1 MKKIIA
7 ITSIVAMSLFVGVNM
22 TSAHYRPS
30 DDVVVTNNN
39 SATVVTET
47 SADANTGGNTANGGN
62 NGAAGDGGS
71 VMCSDDKNTGGN
83 GGSTGAAG
91 DGGTIRTGDAYSWS
105 YSETTVNTNNTTVR
119 GGDDVTVH
127 NNNHAAVFTRVYS
140 FANTGYNTANGGDT
154 GDAGD
159 GGKVMFSD
167 EDNTGGNGGRTGN
180 AGDGGTIVTGDSDAI
195 AQNIVDANRN
205 KTTVV
210 DDCDTCM
217 EPGCGPYGWFW
228 RRGGDDVLVTNQ
240 NNAVIYAGAD
250 SIADTGYNTANG
262 GDTGDAGDGGKV
274 MFSDEDN
281 TGGKGGS
288 TGAAGDGGTIRTGDA
303 YSFSLVKVDVNH
315 NTTDVRDDCD
325 ACDRGSDDVTVHN
338 NNRYTLVEAGADAY
352 SDTGFNEA
360 NGGNNGAAGDGGSVM
375 CSDDKNTGGNGGSTG
390 PAGNGGTIVTG
401 LATVYSE
408 AIVVANRT
416 ITRIRY

>member
-1 MKKIIA
+1 MKKILA
-7 ITSIVAMSLFVGVNM
+7 ITSIAAVALFAGANI
-22 TSAHYRPS
+22 TSAHYGSS

-39 SATVVTET
+39 SAMVVTHT
-47 SADANTGGNTANGGN
+47 SAMANTGDNTANGGD
-62 NGAAGDGGS
+62 NGAAGNGGS
-71 VMCSDDKNTGGN
+71 VMCSDDDNTGGN
-83 GGSTGAAG
+83 GGSTGSAG
-91 DGGTIRTGDAYSWS
+91 DGGTIKTGDAYSWS

-127 NNNHAAVFTRVYS
+127 NNNHVTVFTDV
-140 FANTGYNTANGGDT
+140 FALSNTGGNTANGGDT
-154 GDAGD
+154 GSAGD
-159 GGKVMFSD
+159 GGKVMSSD

-195 AQNIVDANRN
+195 AQNIVDVNRN

-210 DDCDTCM
+210 DDCDTCV
-217 EPGCGPYGWFW
+217 EPVCGPYGWYW

-240 NNAVIYAGAD
+240 NSAGIFAGAD
-250 SIADTGYNTANG
+250 SVALTGDNVANG
-262 GDTGDAGDGGKV
+262 GDTGDAGDGGSV
-274 MFSDEDN
+274 MYSDDKN
-281 TGGKGGS
+281 TGGNGGS
-288 TGAAGDGGTIRTGDA
+288 TGSAGDGGTIRTGDA
-303 YSFSLVKVDVNH
+303 YAFSIVTVDANH

-325 ACDRGSDDVTVHN
+325 DCDRGSDDVNVHN

-360 NGGNNGAAGDGGSVM
+360 NGGNNGAAGDGGSVIR
-375 CSDDKNTGGNGGSTG
+375 SDEDNTGGNGGSTG
-390 PAGNGGTIVTG
+390 SAGSAGTIVTG
-401 LATVYSE
+401 VATVYSE